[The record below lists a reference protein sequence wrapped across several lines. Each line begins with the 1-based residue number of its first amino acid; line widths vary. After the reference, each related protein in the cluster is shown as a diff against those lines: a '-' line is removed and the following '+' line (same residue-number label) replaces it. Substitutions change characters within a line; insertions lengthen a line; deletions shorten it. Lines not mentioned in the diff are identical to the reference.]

1 MMHEY
6 IDFLMRHW
14 ALSLAA
20 VVLIVMLLGNEMTRG
35 LQKFRDMTAAEFARL
50 IGRENVVLIDVR
62 ETDEFRGEHIKGARH
77 VALGT
82 VASKLSEF
90 EKHKA
95 DQILLYCRSGNRSA
109 SAANMFV
116 KAGFTQVAHLA
127 GGITAWK
134 AEKFPVVRK

>member
-1 MMHEY
+1 MHEY

-14 ALSLAA
+14 VLSLAA
-20 VVLIVMLLGNEMTRG
+20 VVLIVLLLGNEMTRG
-35 LQKFRDMTAAEFARL
+35 MQKFRDMTAAEFARL
-50 IGRENVVLIDVR
+50 IGKENVLLIDVR

-109 SAANMFV
+109 SAASMFV